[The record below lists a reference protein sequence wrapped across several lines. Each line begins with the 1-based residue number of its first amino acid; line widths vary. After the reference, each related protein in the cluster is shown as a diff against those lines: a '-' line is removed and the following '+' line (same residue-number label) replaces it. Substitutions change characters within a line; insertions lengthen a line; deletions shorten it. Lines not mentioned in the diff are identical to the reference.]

1 LQAHSSLKTIKKKL
15 VRKVLDAI
23 KKMAETEVK
32 CEDKEGEVR
41 QECMWVGLGVSYPKM
56 LVFQAR
62 GGFL

>member
-1 LQAHSSLKTIKKKL
+1 M
-15 VRKVLDAI
+15 RKVLDAI

-56 LVFQAR
+56 LVFQASW
-62 GGFL
+62 GGGGSRDSGAKGGGGW